1 MSVRAEI
8 ARAAAQRLEKS
19 PPGTGAFV
27 GFDGFVD
34 SIVRIVD
41 VRRSMAVPDY
51 EPIRTIP
58 AFAAR
63 CAAAAGRSANL
74 ERVLIE
80 DRFGGNGPL
89 LAGALAALGS
99 RVTYVGAVGDG
110 SVDAVFRPF
119 AARCAACHAIGA
131 PSHTLCMEFDDG
143 KVMFNDTARV
153 QDVTWTRVIERVG
166 LEGVR
171 DAVRTSS
178 LIGVVNWSLLGGVES
193 IWEGLRTQVFPEL
206 DGRERRIFIDLSDPA
221 KRLDADVRRAMTL
234 IRGLEETPGISVT
247 LGLNLSEAQR
257 VGRVLGVLGEGQN
270 GVRAP
275 LDGLEGLASS
285 IRTSVGVDTVVVHP
299 REGAAAANSAGATW
313 FVGPFTNTPALSTGA
328 GDHFNAG
335 FAYAQVQGL
344 DLAQCLATGCAVSG
358 AYVRD
363 AASPNIRRVVE
374 FLRTLPEPD
383 RG

>member
-1 MSVRAEI
+1 MNARAEI
-8 ARAAAQRLEKS
+8 AREAAQRLEKAT
-19 PPGTGAFV
+19 PGFGSFV

-41 VRRSMAVPDY
+41 VRRSMAVQEY

-110 SVDAVFRPF
+110 SVDAIFRSF
-119 AARCAACHAIGA
+119 ATRCEACYAIGA

-153 QDVTWTRVIERVG
+153 QDMTWARVIERVG
-166 LEGVR
+166 LERVC
-171 DAVRTSS
+171 DAVRAST

-193 IWEGLRTQVFPEL
+193 IWEGLRTRVFPGL
-206 DGRERRIFIDLSDPA
+206 DGPERRVFIDLSDPA
-221 KRLDADVRRAMTL
+221 KRVDADVQQAMTL
-234 IRGLEETPGISVT
+234 IQGLEETPGISVT

-257 VGRVLGVLGEGQN
+257 VGRVLGVLREAES
-270 GVRAP
+270 GVRVP
-275 LDGLEGLASS
+275 LDRLDGLAAS
-285 IRTSVGVDTVVVHP
+285 IRASIGVDTVVVHP
-299 REGAAAANSAGATW
+299 REGAAAANLAGATW
-313 FVGPFTNTPALSTGA
+313 FDGPFTKTPALSTGA

-335 FAYAQVQGL
+335 FAFAQVQGL

-363 AASPNIRRVVE
+363 AASPSTRRVVE
-374 FLRTLPEPD
+374 FLRTLPEPE